1 MAKFIKRL
9 KKSGLKNLRNIVVL
23 GTGFGHMDQLLEE
36 ADNIFVLTSTFGS
49 LRKRNLIYRENFEN
63 ITIYPE
69 IDLVLVD
76 RKYINSLEALRHIL
90 TRFNPP
96 IYIQGEEYLGKE
108 ESRPIGLMCGNIR
121 CKTSMETSPLKISVV
136 TTFHEE
142 GLKIYGQRMI
152 DSFCKT
158 WPVEVK
164 LYVYPE
170 KCNPAII
177 DHSRVTL
184 IDLDSVDDL
193 TKFKNKWK
201 GVPKANGDVS
211 KDPVRSKRRDSG
223 KGFKWD
229 AVRFSHKVYAIFD
242 CARQTDSDILIW
254 MDADT
259 YCHSPI
265 TMADLYRMIPADKD
279 LCFLG
284 RKGKFSECG
293 LYSMN
298 LKIFCLNF
306 KECMIMQKVVF
317 LT

>member
-1 MAKFIKRL
+1 M
-9 KKSGLKNLRNIVVL
+9 
-23 GTGFGHMDQLLEE
+23 
-36 ADNIFVLTSTFGS
+36 
-49 LRKRNLIYRENFEN
+49 
-63 ITIYPE
+63 E
-69 IDLVLVD
+69 I
-76 RKYINSLEALRHIL
+76 
-90 TRFNPP
+90 
-96 IYIQGEEYLGKE
+96 
-108 ESRPIGLMCGNIR
+108 
-121 CKTSMETSPLKISVV
+121 SPLKISVV

-158 WPVEVK
+158 WPSEVK

-170 KCNPAII
+170 KCNPIVN
-177 DHSRVTL
+177 DHSRITL
-184 IDLDSVDDL
+184 VNLDSVQEL
-193 TKFKNKWK
+193 TTFKNKWK

-211 KDPVRSKRRDSG
+211 QDPIRSRRRDAG

-229 AVRFSHKVYAIFD
+229 AVRFAHKVYTIFH

-265 TMADLYRMIPADKD
+265 TMEQLIKFCPTDKD

-293 LYSMN
+293 LYSLN
-298 LKIFCLNF
+298 LKTEQTRNFLFEFQRMYDRAENGIFLLDEWHDSFVFDAVRIKFPFLKQLDWSAGLITGEGHPLINSEWGAYLDHL
-306 KECMIMQKVVF
+306 KGSRKKLGKSKREDLVVKRTEPYWQQF
-317 LT
+317 R